1 MTASQ
6 AFAQVLREKRKEL
19 GLKQTDFEGNAQIDA
34 SFISK
39 LELSKRQVC
48 LENLFVIAEK
58 LRMKPEDLI
67 TEVRIRV
74 EKSRKKRLP

>member
-48 LENLFVIAEK
+48 LENLFVIADK
-58 LRMKPEDLI
+58 LRMKPEDLVA
-67 TEVRIRV
+67 EVRIRV
-74 EKSRKKRLP
+74 EKSRKNR